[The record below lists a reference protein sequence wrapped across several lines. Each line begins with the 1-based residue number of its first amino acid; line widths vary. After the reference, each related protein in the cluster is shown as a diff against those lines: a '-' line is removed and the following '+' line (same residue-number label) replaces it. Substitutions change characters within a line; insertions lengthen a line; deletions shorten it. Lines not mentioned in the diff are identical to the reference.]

1 MRPFVKTPSPL
12 HFDKVSDR
20 MTADGRVL
28 VSFATEMHVR
38 CRRDGEMIRESVG
51 NISRPV
57 GPVSCTQIATSTYY
71 QYNESIYKSC

>member
-12 HFDKVSDR
+12 HFDKVFGQD
-20 MTADGRVL
+20 DGRRRVL
-28 VSFATEMHVR
+28 VSFAPEMHVR

-57 GPVSCTQIATSTYY
+57 DQFHVPDCNIDLLP
-71 QYNESIYKSC
+71 I

>member
-1 MRPFVKTPSPL
+1 
-12 HFDKVSDR
+12 
-20 MTADGRVL
+20 MTADGGCSYRL
-28 VSFATEMHVR
+28 LPEMHVR